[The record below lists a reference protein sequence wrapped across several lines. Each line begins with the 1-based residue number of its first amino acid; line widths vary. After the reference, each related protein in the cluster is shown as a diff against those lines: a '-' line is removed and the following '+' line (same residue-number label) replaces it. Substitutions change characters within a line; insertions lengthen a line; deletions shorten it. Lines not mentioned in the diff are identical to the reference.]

1 MATAGAAIASAA
13 AEADAMFQVAAADMP
28 VGGPESDREYVPEAE
43 HVLVVEHVPE
53 AEHVPVV
60 VEYVPEAEHVPE
72 VEHVPE
78 AEHVPVVVEHV
89 PVVVVANREVVVTT
103 KASGR

>member
-60 VEYVPEAEHVPE
+60 VE
-72 VEHVPE
+72 
-78 AEHVPVVVEHV
+78 HV